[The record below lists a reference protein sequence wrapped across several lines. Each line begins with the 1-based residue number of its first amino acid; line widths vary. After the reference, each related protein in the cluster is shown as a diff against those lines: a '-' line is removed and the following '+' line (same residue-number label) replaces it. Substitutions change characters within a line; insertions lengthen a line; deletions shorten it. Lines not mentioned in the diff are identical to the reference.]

1 MSTPQEIQLSQDR
14 RDKIIN
20 FLADWL
26 TGPGMASKTLSH
38 FRFLAEMFGIA
49 EKVKDMV
56 KAASIHRAR
65 KATS

>member
-1 MSTPQEIQLSQDR
+1 
-14 RDKIIN
+14 
-20 FLADWL
+20 
-26 TGPGMASKTLSH
+26 MASKTLSH

-65 KATS
+65 KATRPKYGELCRVVYRRSHVRRGLRFRVTS

>member
-1 MSTPQEIQLSQDR
+1 
-14 RDKIIN
+14 
-20 FLADWL
+20 
-26 TGPGMASKTLSH
+26 MASKTLSH